1 MKKIV
6 LTTMMIL
13 GLIGCGSTC
22 PSEPPRY
29 SKYIEGGGHG
39 MAYHFKLYDVR
50 GDGGAMGGRCTQYT
64 YVTSDVYSDKLGNVT
79 ASDIVWIDMRGNEV
93 FSINSDQM
101 NQMRMYLSKQKVVIS
116 GYTNEYAMEN
126 GTYPVQ

>member
-1 MKKIV
+1 
-6 LTTMMIL
+6 
-13 GLIGCGSTC
+13 
-22 PSEPPRY
+22 
-29 SKYIEGGGHG
+29 
-39 MAYHFKLYDVR
+39 MA
-50 GDGGAMGGRCTQYT
+50 GRCTQYT

-79 ASDIVWIDMRGNEV
+79 ASDIVWTDMRGNEV

-126 GTYPVQ
+126 GTYPIQ